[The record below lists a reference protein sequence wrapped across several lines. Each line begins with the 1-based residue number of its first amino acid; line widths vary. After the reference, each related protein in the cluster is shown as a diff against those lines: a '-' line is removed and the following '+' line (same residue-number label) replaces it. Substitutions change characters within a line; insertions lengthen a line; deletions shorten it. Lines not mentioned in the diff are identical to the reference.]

1 MSETITAPVSYGGR
15 AEQFAIGKGIVDAF
29 NTSYEDKLKR
39 DYFQQAILD
48 EENKKFETVYDSI
61 NSIPQTGVDTFDTNI
76 NNFFNAGADKIFET
90 KNLVSEGYLS
100 QQEGAKIISETK
112 NYINT
117 FKTLSPKFIEQIK
130 YYNAA
135 KQNGTLSRVNDNG
148 MAAML
153 DAIANDSGDVK
164 LLEKDGKMYL
174 SGSGTI
180 NTVKGKEDWNYTM
193 NLATLG
199 NLMDDPGFAMV
210 KTIPTFTDLGIDELF
225 DAQKGLL
232 KGAMDTYEYEDSQG
246 NIKTKQ
252 VYNPKRLGE
261 LMVKRG
267 FYADLLNDPEMAV
280 VWSDK
285 VHGDQEIG
293 TFEPWDPN
301 NQDMRQKM
309 EGWLID
315 KAILRNIPSNE
326 IIDVQSVSSGGGN
339 GSGSS
344 GGASNFMQG
353 LLGDIQVAGKEF
365 FDMMA
370 LDPVN
375 VTENVEGGEG
385 SATGQ
390 DNYGKKL
397 SMKSYTLD
405 PNKAIGILN
414 RYTTGDNFYSTLDK
428 EAIADLVSNTHNII
442 DNLTESDFTNQDSDY
457 YDYYDPDK
465 SLDENKEFLKNI
477 QTKSIR
483 ESIKSLTPG
492 DGKARNVIVIRKGKL
507 TPTKVKGDIY
517 SVLKEVIEN
526 TDYISGKDVGSSL
539 NMLNY
544 FTNPNLGGGDLD
556 KWGDVEYY
564 YQNVDDRGV
573 TKTQT
578 YNSQNNN

>member
-370 LDPVN
+370 LDPIN
-375 VTENVEGGEG
+375 ATENVEGGKG